1 MANALQHINPT
12 PVIMP
17 QNEQHTEEKNAV
29 QARQQQGTAHANSHA
44 NKPTGGQNATSINA
58 CMRGLAIIGLF
69 LHNYCHWL
77 GQIVKENEYTFNAEN
92 VTRMNQALVHPD
104 AHLPMHLL
112 SFFGHYGVPAF
123 LFLSGYG
130 LFKKYHGLQVPV
142 GKFLFS
148 HYLKLFRMMAV
159 GFALFIAVDTLN
171 PPSWHYDSLKVI
183 SQLLMVNNLL
193 PRPDKMI
200 WPGPFWFFGLLM
212 QFYLLYRL
220 VLHRRHWGITALLM
234 ALCLIVQLQLP
245 PLDEVMNRYRY
256 NFMGGML
263 PFGLGLLYA
272 QFHKSATLWGD
283 DNVKQSAALLV
294 CIVLI
299 YYLSQSFLGWTFV
312 PAVICCA
319 TLLTAKLLAR
329 APVMAWLYRA
339 LCWMGGISAALF
351 VTHPVTRKLI
361 IPISRHG
368 QPYLGLLL
376 YIVTSIALAWATDKL
391 IRRIPL
397 PKR

>member
-1 MANALQHINPT
+1 
-12 PVIMP
+12 MP

-29 QARQQQGTAHANSHA
+29 LTSHQQTTAHTNSHA

-77 GQIVKENEYTFNAEN
+77 GPIVKENEYTFNAEN
-92 VTRMNQALVHPD
+92 VTRMNHALVHPD
-104 AHLPMHLL
+104 THLPMHLL
-112 SFFGHYGVPAF
+112 SFFGHYGVPVF

-130 LFKKYHGLQVPV
+130 LFKKYHGLQVPA

-183 SQLLMVNNLL
+183 SQLLMFNNLL

-200 WPGPFWFFGLLM
+200 WPGAFWFFGLMM

-245 PLDEVMNRYRY
+245 PLGEPMNRYRY

-272 QFHKSATLWGD
+272 QFQKSATLWGD

-312 PAVICCA
+312 PAVVCCA
-319 TLLTAKLLAR
+319 ALLTAKLLAR
-329 APVMAWLYRA
+329 APVMAWFYRA

-361 IPISRHG
+361 IPISRYG

-376 YIVTSIALAWATDKL
+376 YIVASVALAWVADKL

>member
-1 MANALQHINPT
+1 
-12 PVIMP
+12 MP
-17 QNEQHTEEKNAV
+17 QNEQHTEGKNAV
-29 QARQQQGTAHANSHA
+29 LASQQQATAHANCPADKSTSA
-44 NKPTGGQNATSINA
+44 QNASGLNA
-58 CMRGLAIIGLF
+58 CMRGLAIIGIF

-77 GQIVKENEYTFNAEN
+77 GPMVKENEYTFNAEN
-92 VTRMNQALVHPD
+92 VTRMNHALVHPD
-104 AHLPMHLL
+104 AQLPMHLL
-112 SFFGHYGVPAF
+112 SFFGHYGVPVF

-130 LFKKYHGLQVPV
+130 LFKKYQDVQAPV
-142 GKFLFS
+142 GRFLYT

-183 SQLLMVNNLL
+183 SQLLMFNNLL

-200 WPGPFWFFGLLM
+200 WPGAFWFFGLMM
-212 QFYLLYRL
+212 QLYLLYRL

-234 ALCLIVQLQLP
+234 ALCVIVQLQLP
-245 PLDEVMNRYRY
+245 PLSETMNRYRY

-272 QFHKSATLWGD
+272 QFHKSTTLWGD
-283 DNVKQSAALLV
+283 DSVKQSAALLV
-294 CIVLI
+294 CIALA
-299 YYLSQSFLGWTFV
+299 YYLSQSFVGWTFV
-312 PAVICCA
+312 PAVICVA
-319 TLLTAKLLAR
+319 TLLAAKLLTRVA
-329 APVMAWLYRA
+329 VMAWLYRA

-351 VTHPVTRKLI
+351 VTHPITRKFI

-376 YIVTSIALAWATDKL
+376 YIVASIALAWTVDKL
-391 IRRIPL
+391 IKRIPL

>member
-1 MANALQHINPT
+1 
-12 PVIMP
+12 MP
-17 QNEQHTEEKNAV
+17 QNEQHTEGKNAV
-29 QARQQQGTAHANSHA
+29 LASQQQGAAHAHSPA
-44 NKPTGGQNATSINA
+44 DKSTSAQDASGLNA
-58 CMRGLAIIGLF
+58 CMRGLAIIGIF

-77 GQIVKENEYTFNAEN
+77 GPMVKENEYTFNAEN
-92 VTRMNQALVHPD
+92 VTRMNHALVHPD
-104 AHLPMHLL
+104 NQLPLHLL
-112 SFFGHYGVPAF
+112 SFFGHYGVPVF

-130 LFKKYHGLQVPV
+130 LFKKYQDVQVPV
-142 GKFLFS
+142 GRFLYT

-159 GFALFIAVDTLN
+159 GFVLFIAVDTLN

-183 SQLLMVNNLL
+183 SQLLMFNNLL

-200 WPGPFWFFGLLM
+200 WPGAFWFFGLMM
-212 QFYLLYRL
+212 QLYLLYRL

-234 ALCLIVQLQLP
+234 ALCMIVQLQLP
-245 PLDEVMNRYRY
+245 PLSETMNRYRY

-294 CIVLI
+294 CIALA
-299 YYLSQSFLGWTFV
+299 YYLSQSFVGWTFA
-312 PAVICCA
+312 PAVICVA
-319 TLLTAKLLAR
+319 TLLAAKLLTRVA
-329 APVMAWLYRA
+329 VMAWLYRA

-351 VTHPVTRKLI
+351 VTHPITRKLI

-376 YIVTSIALAWATDKL
+376 YIVASIALAWVADKL
-391 IRRIPL
+391 IKRIPL
-397 PKR
+397 PKS

>member
-1 MANALQHINPT
+1 
-12 PVIMP
+12 
-17 QNEQHTEEKNAV
+17 
-29 QARQQQGTAHANSHA
+29 
-44 NKPTGGQNATSINA
+44 
-58 CMRGLAIIGLF
+58 MRGLAIIGIF

-77 GQIVKENEYTFNAEN
+77 GPMVKENEYTFNAEN
-92 VTRMNQALVHPD
+92 VTRMNHALVHPD
-104 AHLPMHLL
+104 GQLPLHLL
-112 SFFGHYGVPAF
+112 SFFGHYGVPVF

-130 LFKKYHGLQVPV
+130 LFKKYQDVQAPV
-142 GKFLFS
+142 GRFLYT

-183 SQLLMVNNLL
+183 SQLLMFNNLL

-200 WPGPFWFFGLLM
+200 WPGAFWFFGLMM

-234 ALCLIVQLQLP
+234 ALCVIVQLQLP
-245 PLDEVMNRYRY
+245 PLSETMNRYRY

-283 DNVKQSAALLV
+283 DSVKQSAALLV
-294 CIVLI
+294 CIALA
-299 YYLSQSFLGWTFV
+299 YYLSQSFLGWTFA
-312 PAVICCA
+312 PAVICVA

-329 APVMAWLYRA
+329 AAVMAWLYRA

-351 VTHPVTRKLI
+351 VTHPITRKLI

-376 YIVTSIALAWATDKL
+376 YIVASIALAWVADKL
-391 IRRIPL
+391 IKRIPL

>member
-1 MANALQHINPT
+1 
-12 PVIMP
+12 MP
-17 QNEQHTEEKNAV
+17 QNEQHTEGKNAV
-29 QARQQQGTAHANSHA
+29 LASQQQGAAHAHSPA
-44 NKPTGGQNATSINA
+44 DKSTSAQDASGLNA
-58 CMRGLAIIGLF
+58 CMRGLAIIGIF

-77 GQIVKENEYTFNAEN
+77 GPMVKENEYTFNAEN
-92 VTRMNQALVHPD
+92 VTRMNHALVHPD
-104 AHLPMHLL
+104 NQLPLHLL
-112 SFFGHYGVPAF
+112 SFFGHYGVPVF

-130 LFKKYHGLQVPV
+130 LFKKYQDVQVPV
-142 GKFLFS
+142 GRFLYT

-159 GFALFIAVDTLN
+159 GFALFIAVDTLY

-183 SQLLMVNNLL
+183 SQLLMFNNLL

-200 WPGPFWFFGLLM
+200 WPGAFWFFGLMM
-212 QFYLLYRL
+212 QLYLLYRL

-234 ALCLIVQLQLP
+234 ALCMIVQLQLP
-245 PLDEVMNRYRY
+245 PLSETMNRYRY

-294 CIVLI
+294 CIALA
-299 YYLSQSFLGWTFV
+299 YYLSQSFVGWTFV
-312 PAVICCA
+312 PAVICVA
-319 TLLTAKLLAR
+319 TLLATKLLAR
-329 APVMAWLYRA
+329 VAVMAWLYRA

-351 VTHPVTRKLI
+351 VTHPITRKLI

-376 YIVTSIALAWATDKL
+376 YIVASIALAWVADKL
-391 IRRIPL
+391 IKRIPL

>member
-1 MANALQHINPT
+1 
-12 PVIMP
+12 MP
-17 QNEQHTEEKNAV
+17 QNEQHTEGKNAV
-29 QARQQQGTAHANSHA
+29 LASQQQATAHANSPA
-44 NKPTGGQNATSINA
+44 DKSTSAQNASGLNA
-58 CMRGLAIIGLF
+58 CMRGLAIIGIF

-77 GQIVKENEYTFNAEN
+77 GPMVKENEYTFNAEN
-92 VTRMNQALVHPD
+92 VTRMNHALVHPD
-104 AHLPMHLL
+104 GQLPLHLL
-112 SFFGHYGVPAF
+112 SFFGHYGVPVF

-130 LFKKYHGLQVPV
+130 LFKKYQDVRAPV
-142 GKFLFS
+142 GRFLYT

-159 GFALFIAVDTLN
+159 GFALFIAVDTLY

-183 SQLLMVNNLL
+183 SQLLMFNNLL

-200 WPGPFWFFGLLM
+200 WPGAFWFFGLMM
-212 QFYLLYRL
+212 QLYLLYRL

-234 ALCLIVQLQLP
+234 ALCVIVQLQLP
-245 PLDEVMNRYRY
+245 PLSETMNRYRY

-294 CIVLI
+294 CIALA
-299 YYLSQSFLGWTFV
+299 YYLSQSFVGWTFV
-312 PAVICCA
+312 PAAICVA
-319 TLLTAKLLAR
+319 TFLTAKLLAR
-329 APVMAWLYRA
+329 AAVMAWLYRA

-351 VTHPVTRKLI
+351 VTHPITRKLI

-376 YIVTSIALAWATDKL
+376 YIVASIALAWVVDKL
-391 IRRIPL
+391 IKRIPL
-397 PKR
+397 PKS

>member
-1 MANALQHINPT
+1 
-12 PVIMP
+12 MP
-17 QNEQHTEEKNAV
+17 QNEQHTEGKNAV
-29 QARQQQGTAHANSHA
+29 LASQQQGAAHAHSPA
-44 NKPTGGQNATSINA
+44 DKSTSAQDASGLNA
-58 CMRGLAIIGLF
+58 CMRGLAIIGIF

-77 GQIVKENEYTFNAEN
+77 GPMVKENEYTFNAEN
-92 VTRMNQALVHPD
+92 VTRMNHALVHPD
-104 AHLPMHLL
+104 NQLPLHLL
-112 SFFGHYGVPAF
+112 SFFGHYGVPVF

-130 LFKKYHGLQVPV
+130 LFKKYQDVQVPV
-142 GKFLFS
+142 GRFLYT

-159 GFALFIAVDTLN
+159 GFVLFIAVDTLN

-183 SQLLMVNNLL
+183 SQLLMFNNLL

-200 WPGPFWFFGLLM
+200 WPGAFWFFGLMM
-212 QFYLLYRL
+212 QLYLLYRL

-234 ALCLIVQLQLP
+234 ALCMIVQLQLP
-245 PLDEVMNRYRY
+245 PLSETMNRYRY

-294 CIVLI
+294 CIALA
-299 YYLSQSFLGWTFV
+299 YYLSQSFVGWTFA
-312 PAVICCA
+312 PAVICVA
-319 TLLTAKLLAR
+319 TLLAAKLLTRVA
-329 APVMAWLYRA
+329 VMAWLYRA

-351 VTHPVTRKLI
+351 VTHPITRKLI

-376 YIVTSIALAWATDKL
+376 YIVASIALAWVVDKL
-391 IRRIPL
+391 IKRIPL
-397 PKR
+397 PKS

>member
-1 MANALQHINPT
+1 
-12 PVIMP
+12 MP
-17 QNEQHTEEKNAV
+17 QNEQHTEGKNAV
-29 QARQQQGTAHANSHA
+29 LASQQQGAAHANSPA
-44 NKPTGGQNATSINA
+44 DKSTSAQNASGLNA
-58 CMRGLAIIGLF
+58 CMRGLAIIGIF

-77 GQIVKENEYTFNAEN
+77 GPMVKENEYTFNAEN
-92 VTRMNQALVHPD
+92 VTRMNHALVHPD
-104 AHLPMHLL
+104 GQLPLHLL
-112 SFFGHYGVPAF
+112 SFFGHYGVPVF

-130 LFKKYHGLQVPV
+130 LFKKYQDVQAPV
-142 GKFLFS
+142 GRFLYI

-159 GFALFIAVDTLN
+159 GFALFIAVDTLY

-183 SQLLMVNNLL
+183 SQLLMFNNLL

-200 WPGPFWFFGLLM
+200 WPGAFWFFGLMM
-212 QFYLLYRL
+212 QLYLLYRL

-234 ALCLIVQLQLP
+234 ALCVIVQLQLP
-245 PLDEVMNRYRY
+245 PLSETMNRYRY

-294 CIVLI
+294 CIALA
-299 YYLSQSFLGWTFV
+299 YYLSQSFVGWTFV
-312 PAVICCA
+312 PAVICVA
-319 TLLTAKLLAR
+319 TILTAKLLTRVA
-329 APVMAWLYRA
+329 VMAWLYRA

-351 VTHPVTRKLI
+351 VTHPITRKLI

-376 YIVTSIALAWATDKL
+376 YIVASIALAWVADKL
-391 IRRIPL
+391 IKRIPL
-397 PKR
+397 PKS

>member
-1 MANALQHINPT
+1 
-12 PVIMP
+12 MP
-17 QNEQHTEEKNAV
+17 QNEQHTDGKNVVLASE
-29 QARQQQGTAHANSHA
+29 QQGAAHAHSPA
-44 NKPTGGQNATSINA
+44 DKSTSAQNASGLNA
-58 CMRGLAIIGLF
+58 CMRGLAIIGIF

-77 GQIVKENEYTFNAEN
+77 GPMVKENEYTFNAEN
-92 VTRMNQALVHPD
+92 VTRMNHALVHPD
-104 AHLPMHLL
+104 GQLPLHLL
-112 SFFGHYGVPAF
+112 SFFGHYGVPVF

-130 LFKKYHGLQVPV
+130 LFKKYQDVQAPV
-142 GKFLFS
+142 GRFLYT

-183 SQLLMVNNLL
+183 SQLLMFNNLL

-200 WPGPFWFFGLLM
+200 WPGAFWFFGLMM
-212 QFYLLYRL
+212 QLYLLYRL

-234 ALCLIVQLQLP
+234 ALCVIVQLQLP
-245 PLDEVMNRYRY
+245 PLSETMNRYRY

-272 QFHKSATLWGD
+272 QFHKSTTLWGD
-283 DNVKQSAALLV
+283 DSVKQSAALLV
-294 CIVLI
+294 CIALA
-299 YYLSQSFLGWTFV
+299 YYLNQSFVGWTFV
-312 PAVICCA
+312 PAVICVA
-319 TLLTAKLLAR
+319 TLLTAKLLTRVA
-329 APVMAWLYRA
+329 VMAWLYRA

-351 VTHPVTRKLI
+351 VTHPITRKLI

-376 YIVTSIALAWATDKL
+376 YIVASIALAWVADKL
-391 IRRIPL
+391 IKRIPL
-397 PKR
+397 PKS

>member
-1 MANALQHINPT
+1 MLAS
-12 PVIMP
+12 
-17 QNEQHTEEKNAV
+17 
-29 QARQQQGTAHANSHA
+29 QQQGAAHAHSPA
-44 NKPTGGQNATSINA
+44 DKSTSAQDASGLNA
-58 CMRGLAIIGLF
+58 CMRGLAIIGIF

-77 GQIVKENEYTFNAEN
+77 GPMVKENEYTFNAEN
-92 VTRMNQALVHPD
+92 VTRMNHALVHPD
-104 AHLPMHLL
+104 NQLPLHLL
-112 SFFGHYGVPAF
+112 SFFGHYGVPVF

-130 LFKKYHGLQVPV
+130 LFKKYQDVQVPV
-142 GKFLFS
+142 GRFLYT

-159 GFALFIAVDTLN
+159 GFVLFIAVDTLN

-183 SQLLMVNNLL
+183 SQLLMFNNLL

-200 WPGPFWFFGLLM
+200 WPGAFWFFGLMM
-212 QFYLLYRL
+212 QLYLLYRL

-234 ALCLIVQLQLP
+234 ALCMIVQLQLP
-245 PLDEVMNRYRY
+245 PLSETMNRYRY

-294 CIVLI
+294 CIALA
-299 YYLSQSFLGWTFV
+299 YYLSQSFVGWTFA
-312 PAVICCA
+312 PAVICVA
-319 TLLTAKLLAR
+319 TLLAAKLLTRVA
-329 APVMAWLYRA
+329 VMAWLYRA

-351 VTHPVTRKLI
+351 VTHPITRKLI

-376 YIVTSIALAWATDKL
+376 YIVASIALAWVVDKL
-391 IRRIPL
+391 IKRIPL
-397 PKR
+397 PKS

>member
-1 MANALQHINPT
+1 
-12 PVIMP
+12 MP
-17 QNEQHTEEKNAV
+17 QNEQHTDGKNVVLASE
-29 QARQQQGTAHANSHA
+29 QQGAAHANSPA
-44 NKPTGGQNATSINA
+44 DKSTSAQDASGLNA
-58 CMRGLAIIGLF
+58 CMRGLAIIGIF

-77 GQIVKENEYTFNAEN
+77 GPMVKENEYTFNAEN
-92 VTRMNQALVHPD
+92 VTRMNHALVHPD
-104 AHLPMHLL
+104 GQLPLHLL
-112 SFFGHYGVPAF
+112 SFFGHYGVPVF

-130 LFKKYHGLQVPV
+130 LFKKYQDVQAPV
-142 GKFLFS
+142 GRFLYT

-183 SQLLMVNNLL
+183 SQLLMFNNLL

-200 WPGPFWFFGLLM
+200 WPGAFWFFGLMM

-234 ALCLIVQLQLP
+234 ALCVIVQLQLP
-245 PLDEVMNRYRY
+245 PLSETMNRYRY

-283 DNVKQSAALLV
+283 DSVKQSAALLV
-294 CIVLI
+294 CIALA
-299 YYLSQSFLGWTFV
+299 YYLSQSFVGWTFA
-312 PAVICCA
+312 PAVICVA

-329 APVMAWLYRA
+329 AAVMAWLYRA

-351 VTHPVTRKLI
+351 VTHPITRKLI

-376 YIVTSIALAWATDKL
+376 YIVASIALAWVADKL
-391 IRRIPL
+391 IKRIPL

>member
-1 MANALQHINPT
+1 
-12 PVIMP
+12 MP
-17 QNEQHTEEKNAV
+17 QNEQHTDGKNVVLASE
-29 QARQQQGTAHANSHA
+29 QQGAAHANSPA
-44 NKPTGGQNATSINA
+44 DKPTTGQNASGLNA
-58 CMRGLAIIGLF
+58 CMRGLAIIGIF

-77 GQIVKENEYTFNAEN
+77 GPMVKENEYTFNAEN
-92 VTRMNQALVHPD
+92 VTRMNHALVHPD
-104 AHLPMHLL
+104 GQLPLHLL
-112 SFFGHYGVPAF
+112 SFFGHYGVPVF

-130 LFKKYHGLQVPV
+130 LFKKYHAVQVPA

-159 GFALFIAVDTLN
+159 GFALFIAVDTLY

-183 SQLLMVNNLL
+183 SQLLMFNNLL

-200 WPGPFWFFGLLM
+200 WPGAFWFFGLMM

-234 ALCLIVQLQLP
+234 ALCVIVQLQLP
-245 PLDEVMNRYRY
+245 PLSETMNRYRY

-283 DNVKQSAALLV
+283 DSVKQSAALLV
-294 CIVLI
+294 CIALA
-299 YYLSQSFLGWTFV
+299 YYLSQSFVGWTFA
-312 PAVICCA
+312 PAVICVA
-319 TLLTAKLLAR
+319 ILLAAKLLTRVA
-329 APVMAWLYRA
+329 VMAWLYRA

-351 VTHPVTRKLI
+351 VTHPITRKFI

-376 YIVTSIALAWATDKL
+376 YIVASIALAWAVDKL
-391 IRRIPL
+391 IKRIPL

>member
-1 MANALQHINPT
+1 
-12 PVIMP
+12 MP
-17 QNEQHTEEKNAV
+17 QNEQHTDGKNVVLASE
-29 QARQQQGTAHANSHA
+29 QQGAAHANSPA
-44 NKPTGGQNATSINA
+44 DKSTSAQDASGLNA
-58 CMRGLAIIGLF
+58 CMRGLAIIGIF

-77 GQIVKENEYTFNAEN
+77 GPMVKENEYTFNAEN
-92 VTRMNQALVHPD
+92 VTRMNHALVHPD
-104 AHLPMHLL
+104 GQLPLHLL
-112 SFFGHYGVPAF
+112 SFFGHYGVPVF

-130 LFKKYHGLQVPV
+130 LFKKYQDVQAPV
-142 GKFLFS
+142 GRFLYT

-183 SQLLMVNNLL
+183 SQLLMFNNLL

-200 WPGPFWFFGLLM
+200 WPGAFWFFGLMM

-234 ALCLIVQLQLP
+234 ALCVIVQLQLP
-245 PLDEVMNRYRY
+245 PLSETMNRYRY

-283 DNVKQSAALLV
+283 DSVKQSAALLV
-294 CIVLI
+294 CIALA
-299 YYLSQSFLGWTFV
+299 YYLSQSFLGWTFA
-312 PAVICCA
+312 PAVICVA

-329 APVMAWLYRA
+329 AAVMAWLYRA

-351 VTHPVTRKLI
+351 VTHPITRKLI

-376 YIVTSIALAWATDKL
+376 YIVASIALAWVADKL
-391 IRRIPL
+391 IKRIPL

>member
-1 MANALQHINPT
+1 
-12 PVIMP
+12 MP
-17 QNEQHTEEKNAV
+17 QNEQHTDGKNVVLASE
-29 QARQQQGTAHANSHA
+29 QQGAAHANSPA
-44 NKPTGGQNATSINA
+44 DKSTSAQDASGLNA
-58 CMRGLAIIGLF
+58 CMRGLAIIGIF

-77 GQIVKENEYTFNAEN
+77 GPMVKENEYTFNAEN
-92 VTRMNQALVHPD
+92 VTRMNHALVHPD
-104 AHLPMHLL
+104 GQLPLHLL
-112 SFFGHYGVPAF
+112 SFFGHYGVPVF

-130 LFKKYHGLQVPV
+130 LFKKYQDVQAPV
-142 GKFLFS
+142 GRFLYT

-183 SQLLMVNNLL
+183 SQLLMFNNLL

-200 WPGPFWFFGLLM
+200 WPGAFWFFGLMM

-220 VLHRRHWGITALLM
+220 VLHRHHWGITALLM
-234 ALCLIVQLQLP
+234 VLCVIVQLQLP
-245 PLDEVMNRYRY
+245 PLSEAMNRYRY

-272 QFHKSATLWGD
+272 QFHKSATLWGN

-294 CIVLI
+294 CIALA
-299 YYLSQSFLGWTFV
+299 YYLSQSFLGWTFA
-312 PAVICCA
+312 PAVICVA
-319 TLLTAKLLAR
+319 TLLAAKLLAR
-329 APVMAWLYRA
+329 VAVMAWLYRA

-351 VTHPVTRKLI
+351 VTHPITRKLI

-376 YIVTSIALAWATDKL
+376 YIVASIALAWVADKL
-391 IRRIPL
+391 IKRIPL

>member
-1 MANALQHINPT
+1 
-12 PVIMP
+12 MP
-17 QNEQHTEEKNAV
+17 QNEQHTDGKNVVLASE
-29 QARQQQGTAHANSHA
+29 QQGAAHANSPA
-44 NKPTGGQNATSINA
+44 DKSTSAQDASGLNA
-58 CMRGLAIIGLF
+58 CMRGLAIIGIF

-77 GQIVKENEYTFNAEN
+77 GPMVKENEYTFNAEN
-92 VTRMNQALVHPD
+92 VTRMNHALVHPD
-104 AHLPMHLL
+104 DQLPLHLL
-112 SFFGHYGVPAF
+112 SFFGHYGVPVF

-130 LFKKYHGLQVPV
+130 LFKKYHAVQVPA

-159 GFALFIAVDTLN
+159 GFALFIAVDTLY

-183 SQLLMVNNLL
+183 SQLLMFNNLL

-200 WPGPFWFFGLLM
+200 WPGAFWFFGLMM
-212 QFYLLYRL
+212 QLYLLYRL

-234 ALCLIVQLQLP
+234 ALCVIVQLQLP
-245 PLDEVMNRYRY
+245 PLSETMNRYRY

-283 DNVKQSAALLV
+283 DSVKQSAALLV
-294 CIVLI
+294 CIALA
-299 YYLSQSFLGWTFV
+299 YYLSQSFLGWTFA
-312 PAVICCA
+312 PAVICVA

-329 APVMAWLYRA
+329 AAVMAWLYRA

-351 VTHPVTRKLI
+351 VTHPITRKLI

-376 YIVTSIALAWATDKL
+376 YIVASIALAWAVDKL
-391 IRRIPL
+391 IKRIPL

>member
-1 MANALQHINPT
+1 
-12 PVIMP
+12 MP
-17 QNEQHTEEKNAV
+17 QNEQHTDGKNVVLASE
-29 QARQQQGTAHANSHA
+29 QQGAAHANSPA
-44 NKPTGGQNATSINA
+44 DKSTSAQDASGLNA
-58 CMRGLAIIGLF
+58 CMRGLAIIGIF

-77 GQIVKENEYTFNAEN
+77 GPMVKENEYTFNAEN
-92 VTRMNQALVHPD
+92 VTRMNHALVHPD
-104 AHLPMHLL
+104 GQLPLHLL
-112 SFFGHYGVPAF
+112 SFFGHYGVPVF

-130 LFKKYHGLQVPV
+130 LFKKYQDVQAPV
-142 GKFLFS
+142 GRFLYT

-183 SQLLMVNNLL
+183 SQLLMFNNLL

-200 WPGPFWFFGLLM
+200 WPGAFWFFGLMM

-220 VLHRRHWGITALLM
+220 VLHRHHWGITALLM
-234 ALCLIVQLQLP
+234 VLCVIVQLQLP
-245 PLDEVMNRYRY
+245 PLSEAMNRYRY

-272 QFHKSATLWGD
+272 QFHKSATLWGN

-294 CIVLI
+294 CIALA
-299 YYLSQSFLGWTFV
+299 YYLSQSFLGWTFA
-312 PAVICCA
+312 PAVICVA
-319 TLLTAKLLAR
+319 TLLAAKLLAR
-329 APVMAWLYRA
+329 VAVMAWLYRA

-361 IPISRHG
+361 IPISRQG

-376 YIVTSIALAWATDKL
+376 YIVASVALAWATDKL

>member
-1 MANALQHINPT
+1 
-12 PVIMP
+12 MP
-17 QNEQHTEEKNAV
+17 QNEQHTDGKNVVLASE
-29 QARQQQGTAHANSHA
+29 QQGAAHANSPA
-44 NKPTGGQNATSINA
+44 DKSTSAQDASGLNA
-58 CMRGLAIIGLF
+58 CMRGLAIIGIF

-77 GQIVKENEYTFNAEN
+77 GPMVKENEYTFNAEN
-92 VTRMNQALVHPD
+92 VTRMNHALVHPD
-104 AHLPMHLL
+104 GQLLLHLL
-112 SFFGHYGVPAF
+112 SFFGHYGVPVF

-130 LFKKYHGLQVPV
+130 LFKKYQDVQVPV
-142 GKFLFS
+142 GRFLYT

-183 SQLLMVNNLL
+183 SQLLMFNNLL

-200 WPGPFWFFGLLM
+200 WPGAFWFFGLMM
-212 QFYLLYRL
+212 QLYLLYRL

-234 ALCLIVQLQLP
+234 ALCVIVQLQLP
-245 PLDEVMNRYRY
+245 PLSETMNRYRY

-294 CIVLI
+294 CIALA
-299 YYLSQSFLGWTFV
+299 YYLSQSFLGWTFA
-312 PAVICCA
+312 PAVICVA

-329 APVMAWLYRA
+329 AAVMAWLYRA
-339 LCWMGGISAALF
+339 LCRMGGISAALF
-351 VTHPVTRKLI
+351 VTHPITRKLI

-376 YIVTSIALAWATDKL
+376 YIVASIALAWVADKL
-391 IRRIPL
+391 IKRIPL

>member
-1 MANALQHINPT
+1 
-12 PVIMP
+12 
-17 QNEQHTEEKNAV
+17 
-29 QARQQQGTAHANSHA
+29 
-44 NKPTGGQNATSINA
+44 
-58 CMRGLAIIGLF
+58 
-69 LHNYCHWL
+69 
-77 GQIVKENEYTFNAEN
+77 
-92 VTRMNQALVHPD
+92 
-104 AHLPMHLL
+104 
-112 SFFGHYGVPAF
+112 
-123 LFLSGYG
+123 
-130 LFKKYHGLQVPV
+130 
-142 GKFLFS
+142 
-148 HYLKLFRMMAV
+148 
-159 GFALFIAVDTLN
+159 
-171 PPSWHYDSLKVI
+171 
-183 SQLLMVNNLL
+183 
-193 PRPDKMI
+193 
-200 WPGPFWFFGLLM
+200 M

-234 ALCLIVQLQLP
+234 ALCLIVQLQLS
-245 PLDEVMNRYRY
+245 PLGEPMNRYRY

-272 QFHKSATLWGD
+272 QFQKSATLWGD

-294 CIVLI
+294 CIVLT
-299 YYLSQSFLGWTFV
+299 YYLSQTFLGWTFV
-312 PAVICCA
+312 PAVICLV

-376 YIVTSIALAWATDKL
+376 YIVASVALAWATDKL

>member
-1 MANALQHINPT
+1 
-12 PVIMP
+12 MP
-17 QNEQHTEEKNAV
+17 QNEQHTEGKNAV
-29 QARQQQGTAHANSHA
+29 LASQQQGAAHAHSPA
-44 NKPTGGQNATSINA
+44 DKSTSAQDASGLNA
-58 CMRGLAIIGLF
+58 CMRGLAIIGIF

-77 GQIVKENEYTFNAEN
+77 GPMVKENEYTFNAEN
-92 VTRMNQALVHPD
+92 VAGMNRALLHAD
-104 AHLPMHLL
+104 AHLPLHLL
-112 SFFGHYGVPAF
+112 SFFGHYGVPVF

-130 LFKKYHGLQVPV
+130 LFKKYQDVQVPV
-142 GKFLFS
+142 GRFLYT

-159 GFALFIAVDTLN
+159 GFVLFIAVDTLN

-183 SQLLMVNNLL
+183 SQLLMFNNLL

-200 WPGPFWFFGLLM
+200 WPGAFWFFGLMM
-212 QFYLLYRL
+212 QLYLLYRL

-234 ALCLIVQLQLP
+234 ALCMIVQLQLP
-245 PLDEVMNRYRY
+245 PLSETMNRYRY

-294 CIVLI
+294 CIALA
-299 YYLSQSFLGWTFV
+299 YYLSQSFVGWTFA
-312 PAVICCA
+312 PAVICVA
-319 TLLTAKLLAR
+319 TLLAAKLLTRVA
-329 APVMAWLYRA
+329 VMAWLYRA

-351 VTHPVTRKLI
+351 VTHPITRKLI

-376 YIVTSIALAWATDKL
+376 YIVASIALAWVADKL
-391 IRRIPL
+391 IKRIPL
-397 PKR
+397 PKS

>member
-1 MANALQHINPT
+1 
-12 PVIMP
+12 MP
-17 QNEQHTEEKNAV
+17 QNEQHTEGKNAV
-29 QARQQQGTAHANSHA
+29 LASQQQGAAHANSPA
-44 NKPTGGQNATSINA
+44 DKSTSAQDASGLNA
-58 CMRGLAIIGLF
+58 CMRGLAIIGIF

-77 GQIVKENEYTFNAEN
+77 GPMVKENEYTFNAEN
-92 VTRMNQALVHPD
+92 VTRMNHALVHPD
-104 AHLPMHLL
+104 NQLPLHLL
-112 SFFGHYGVPAF
+112 SFLGHYGVPVF

-130 LFKKYHGLQVPV
+130 LFKKYQDVQVPV
-142 GKFLFS
+142 GRFLYT

-183 SQLLMVNNLL
+183 SQLLMFNNLL

-200 WPGPFWFFGLLM
+200 WPGAFWFFGLMM
-212 QFYLLYRL
+212 QLYLLYRL

-234 ALCLIVQLQLP
+234 ALCVIVQLQLP
-245 PLDEVMNRYRY
+245 PLSETMNRYRY

-272 QFHKSATLWGD
+272 QFHKSTTLWGD
-283 DNVKQSAALLV
+283 DSVKQSAALLV
-294 CIVLI
+294 CIALA
-299 YYLSQSFLGWTFV
+299 YYLSQSFVGWTFA
-312 PAVICCA
+312 PAVICVA

-329 APVMAWLYRA
+329 AAVMAWLYRA

-351 VTHPVTRKLI
+351 VTHPITRKLI

-376 YIVTSIALAWATDKL
+376 YIVASIALAWVADKL
-391 IRRIPL
+391 IKRIPL

>member
-1 MANALQHINPT
+1 
-12 PVIMP
+12 MP
-17 QNEQHTEEKNAV
+17 QNEQHTEGKNAV
-29 QARQQQGTAHANSHA
+29 LASQQQGAAHANSPA
-44 NKPTGGQNATSINA
+44 DKSTSAQNASGINA
-58 CMRGLAIIGLF
+58 CMRGLSIIGIF

-77 GQIVKENEYTFNAEN
+77 GPMVKENEYTFNAEN
-92 VTRMNQALVHPD
+92 VTRMNHALVHPD
-104 AHLPMHLL
+104 AQLPLHLL
-112 SFFGHYGVPAF
+112 SFFGHYGVPVF

-130 LFKKYHGLQVPV
+130 LFKKYQDVQAPV
-142 GKFLFS
+142 VKFLFS

-159 GFALFIAVDTLN
+159 GFALFIAVDTLT

-183 SQLLMVNNLL
+183 SQLLMFNNLL

-200 WPGPFWFFGLLM
+200 WPGAFWFFGLMM
-212 QFYLLYRL
+212 QLYLLYRL

-234 ALCLIVQLQLP
+234 ALCVIVQLQLP
-245 PLDEVMNRYRY
+245 PLSEAMNRYRY

-294 CIVLI
+294 CIALA
-299 YYLSQSFLGWTFV
+299 YYLSQSFVGWTFA
-312 PAVICCA
+312 PAVICVA
-319 TLLTAKLLAR
+319 TLLAAKLLAR
-329 APVMAWLYRA
+329 VAVMAWLYRA

-351 VTHPVTRKLI
+351 VTHPITRKLI

-376 YIVTSIALAWATDKL
+376 YIVASIALAWVADKL
-391 IRRIPL
+391 IKRIPL
-397 PKR
+397 PKS

>member
-1 MANALQHINPT
+1 
-12 PVIMP
+12 MP
-17 QNEQHTEEKNAV
+17 
-29 QARQQQGTAHANSHA
+29 
-44 NKPTGGQNATSINA
+44 
-58 CMRGLAIIGLF
+58 
-69 LHNYCHWL
+69 W
-77 GQIVKENEYTFNAEN
+77 
-92 VTRMNQALVHPD
+92 
-104 AHLPMHLL
+104 
-112 SFFGHYGVPAF
+112 F

-130 LFKKYHGLQVPV
+130 LFKKYQDVQAPV
-142 GKFLFS
+142 GRFLYT

-183 SQLLMVNNLL
+183 SQLLMFNNLL

-200 WPGPFWFFGLLM
+200 WPGAFWFFGLMM

-220 VLHRRHWGITALLM
+220 VLHRHHWGITALLM
-234 ALCLIVQLQLP
+234 VLCVIVQLQLP
-245 PLDEVMNRYRY
+245 PLSEAMNRYRY

-272 QFHKSATLWGD
+272 QFHKSATLWGN

-294 CIVLI
+294 CIALA
-299 YYLSQSFLGWTFV
+299 YYLSQSFLGWTFA
-312 PAVICCA
+312 PAVICVA
-319 TLLTAKLLAR
+319 TLLAAKLLAR
-329 APVMAWLYRA
+329 VAVMAWLYRA

-351 VTHPVTRKLI
+351 VTHPITRKLI

-376 YIVTSIALAWATDKL
+376 YIVASIALAWVADKL
-391 IRRIPL
+391 IKRIPL

>member
-1 MANALQHINPT
+1 
-12 PVIMP
+12 MP
-17 QNEQHTEEKNAV
+17 QNEQHTEGKNAV
-29 QARQQQGTAHANSHA
+29 LASQQQGTAHANSPA
-44 NKPTGGQNATSINA
+44 DKSTSAQNASGLNA
-58 CMRGLAIIGLF
+58 CMRGLAIIGIF

-77 GQIVKENEYTFNAEN
+77 GPMVKENEYTFNAEN
-92 VTRMNQALVHPD
+92 VTRMNHALVHPD
-104 AHLPMHLL
+104 NQLPLHLL
-112 SFFGHYGVPAF
+112 SFFGHYGVPVF

-130 LFKKYHGLQVPV
+130 LFKKYQDVQVPV
-142 GKFLFS
+142 VKFLFS

-159 GFALFIAVDTLN
+159 GFALFIAVDTLY

-183 SQLLMVNNLL
+183 SQLLMFNNLL

-200 WPGPFWFFGLLM
+200 WPGAFWFFGLMM
-212 QFYLLYRL
+212 QLYLLYRL

-234 ALCLIVQLQLP
+234 ALCVIVQLQLP
-245 PLDEVMNRYRY
+245 PLSETMNRYRY

-294 CIVLI
+294 CIALA
-299 YYLSQSFLGWTFV
+299 YYLSQSFVGWTFV
-312 PAVICCA
+312 PAVICVA
-319 TLLTAKLLAR
+319 TLLAAKLLTRVA
-329 APVMAWLYRA
+329 VMAWLYRA
-339 LCWMGGISAALF
+339 LCWMSGISAALF
-351 VTHPVTRKLI
+351 VTHPIPRKLI

-376 YIVTSIALAWATDKL
+376 YIVASIALAWVADKL
-391 IRRIPL
+391 IKRIPL
-397 PKR
+397 PKS

>member
-1 MANALQHINPT
+1 
-12 PVIMP
+12 MP
-17 QNEQHTEEKNAV
+17 PNEQHKEEKNAV
-29 QARQQQGTAHANSHA
+29 QTSQQQATAHANSHA
-44 NKPTGGQNATSINA
+44 NKPTSGQNATSINA
-58 CMRGLAIIGLF
+58 CMRGLAIIGIF

-77 GQIVKENEYTFNAEN
+77 GPIVKENEYTFNAEN
-92 VTRMNQALVHPD
+92 VTRMNHALVHPD

-112 SFFGHYGVPAF
+112 SFFGHYGVPVF

-159 GFALFIAVDTLN
+159 GFALFIAVDTLY

-183 SQLLMVNNLL
+183 SQLLMFNNLL
-193 PRPDKMI
+193 PRPDKII
-200 WPGPFWFFGLLM
+200 WPGPFWFFGLMM

-272 QFHKSATLWGD
+272 QFQKSATLWGD

-294 CIVLI
+294 CIVLA
-299 YYLSQSFLGWTFV
+299 YYLCQSFVGWTFV

-319 TLLTAKLLAR
+319 ALLTAKLLAR
-329 APVMAWLYRA
+329 TPVMAWLYRA

-376 YIVTSIALAWATDKL
+376 YIVASVALAWATDKL

>member
-1 MANALQHINPT
+1 
-12 PVIMP
+12 MP
-17 QNEQHTEEKNAV
+17 QNEQHTEGKNAV
-29 QARQQQGTAHANSHA
+29 LASQQQGAAHAHSPA
-44 NKPTGGQNATSINA
+44 DKSTSAQDASGLNA
-58 CMRGLAIIGLF
+58 CMRGLAIIGIF

-77 GQIVKENEYTFNAEN
+77 GPMVKENEYTFNAEN
-92 VTRMNQALVHPD
+92 VTRMNYALVHPD
-104 AHLPMHLL
+104 AQLPMHLL
-112 SFFGHYGVPAF
+112 SFFGHYGVPVF

-130 LFKKYHGLQVPV
+130 LFKKYQDVQVPV
-142 GKFLFS
+142 GRFLYT

-159 GFALFIAVDTLN
+159 GFVLFIAVDTLN

-183 SQLLMVNNLL
+183 SQLLMFNNLL

-200 WPGPFWFFGLLM
+200 WPGAFWFFGLMM
-212 QFYLLYRL
+212 QLYLLYRL

-234 ALCLIVQLQLP
+234 ALCVIVQLQLP
-245 PLDEVMNRYRY
+245 PLSETMNRYRY

-294 CIVLI
+294 CIALA
-299 YYLSQSFLGWTFV
+299 YYLSQSFVGWTFA
-312 PAVICCA
+312 PAVICVA
-319 TLLTAKLLAR
+319 TLLAAKLLTRVA
-329 APVMAWLYRA
+329 VMAWLYRA

-351 VTHPVTRKLI
+351 VTHPITRKLI

-376 YIVTSIALAWATDKL
+376 YIVASIALAWVADKL
-391 IRRIPL
+391 IKRIPL
-397 PKR
+397 PKS

>member
-1 MANALQHINPT
+1 
-12 PVIMP
+12 MP
-17 QNEQHTEEKNAV
+17 QNEQHTEGKNAV
-29 QARQQQGTAHANSHA
+29 LASQQQGAAHANYPADKS
-44 NKPTGGQNATSINA
+44 TSVQDASGLNA
-58 CMRGLAIIGLF
+58 CMRGLAIIGIF

-77 GQIVKENEYTFNAEN
+77 GPMVKENEYTFNAEN
-92 VTRMNQALVHPD
+92 VTRMNHALVHPD
-104 AHLPMHLL
+104 GQLPLHLL
-112 SFFGHYGVPAF
+112 SFFGHYGVPVF

-130 LFKKYHGLQVPV
+130 LFKKYQDVQVPV
-142 GKFLFS
+142 GRFLYT

-159 GFALFIAVDTLN
+159 GFVLFIAVDTLN

-183 SQLLMVNNLL
+183 SQLLMFNNLL

-200 WPGPFWFFGLLM
+200 WPGAFWFFGLMM
-212 QFYLLYRL
+212 QLYLLYRL

-234 ALCLIVQLQLP
+234 ALCMIVQLQLP
-245 PLDEVMNRYRY
+245 PLSETMNRYRY

-294 CIVLI
+294 CIALA
-299 YYLSQSFLGWTFV
+299 YYLSQSFVGWTFA
-312 PAVICCA
+312 PAVICVA
-319 TLLTAKLLAR
+319 TLLAAKLLTRVA
-329 APVMAWLYRA
+329 VMAWLYRA

-351 VTHPVTRKLI
+351 VTHPITRKLI

-376 YIVTSIALAWATDKL
+376 YIVASIALAWVADKL
-391 IRRIPL
+391 IKRIPL

>member
-1 MANALQHINPT
+1 
-12 PVIMP
+12 MP
-17 QNEQHTEEKNAV
+17 QNEQHTDGKNVVLASE
-29 QARQQQGTAHANSHA
+29 QQGAAHANSPA
-44 NKPTGGQNATSINA
+44 DKSTSAQNASGLNA
-58 CMRGLAIIGLF
+58 CMRGLAIIGIF

-77 GQIVKENEYTFNAEN
+77 GPMVKENEYTFNAEN
-92 VTRMNQALVHPD
+92 VTRMNHALVHPD
-104 AHLPMHLL
+104 GQLPLHLL
-112 SFFGHYGVPAF
+112 SFFGHYGVPVF

-130 LFKKYHGLQVPV
+130 LFKKYQDVQAPV
-142 GKFLFS
+142 GRFLYT

-183 SQLLMVNNLL
+183 SQLLMFNNLL

-200 WPGPFWFFGLLM
+200 WPGAFWFFGLMM

-234 ALCLIVQLQLP
+234 ALCVIVQLQLP
-245 PLDEVMNRYRY
+245 PLSETMNRYRY

-283 DNVKQSAALLV
+283 DSVKQSAALLV
-294 CIVLI
+294 CIALA
-299 YYLSQSFLGWTFV
+299 YYLSQSFVGWTFA
-312 PAVICCA
+312 PAVICVA

-329 APVMAWLYRA
+329 AAVMAWLYRA

-351 VTHPVTRKLI
+351 VTHPITRKLI

-376 YIVTSIALAWATDKL
+376 YIVASVALAWVADKL

>member
-1 MANALQHINPT
+1 
-12 PVIMP
+12 MP
-17 QNEQHTEEKNAV
+17 QNEQHTEGKNAV
-29 QARQQQGTAHANSHA
+29 LASQQQGAAHANYPADKS
-44 NKPTGGQNATSINA
+44 TSVQDASGLNA
-58 CMRGLAIIGLF
+58 CMRGLAIIGIF

-77 GQIVKENEYTFNAEN
+77 GPMVKENEYTFNAEN
-92 VTRMNQALVHPD
+92 VTRMNHALVHPD
-104 AHLPMHLL
+104 GQLPLHLL
-112 SFFGHYGVPAF
+112 SFFGHYGVPVF

-130 LFKKYHGLQVPV
+130 LFKKYQDVQVPV
-142 GKFLFS
+142 GRFLYT

-159 GFALFIAVDTLN
+159 GFVLFIAVDTLN

-183 SQLLMVNNLL
+183 SQLLMFNNLL

-200 WPGPFWFFGLLM
+200 WPGAFWFFGLMM
-212 QFYLLYRL
+212 QLYLLYRL

-234 ALCLIVQLQLP
+234 ALCMIVQLQLP
-245 PLDEVMNRYRY
+245 PLSETMNRYRY

-294 CIVLI
+294 CIALA
-299 YYLSQSFLGWTFV
+299 YYLSQSFLGWTFA
-312 PAVICCA
+312 PAVICVA
-319 TLLTAKLLAR
+319 TLLAAKLLTRVA
-329 APVMAWLYRA
+329 VMAWLYRA

-351 VTHPVTRKLI
+351 VTHPITRKLI

-376 YIVTSIALAWATDKL
+376 YIVASIALAWVADKL
-391 IRRIPL
+391 IKRIPL

>member
-1 MANALQHINPT
+1 
-12 PVIMP
+12 MP
-17 QNEQHTEEKNAV
+17 QNEQHTDGKNAV
-29 QARQQQGTAHANSHA
+29 LASEQQGAAHANSPA
-44 NKPTGGQNATSINA
+44 DKSTSAQNASRLNA
-58 CMRGLAIIGLF
+58 CMRGLAIIGIF

-77 GQIVKENEYTFNAEN
+77 GPMVKENEYTFNAEN
-92 VTRMNQALVHPD
+92 VTRMNHALVHPD
-104 AHLPMHLL
+104 GQLPLHLL
-112 SFFGHYGVPAF
+112 SFFGHYGVPVF

-130 LFKKYHGLQVPV
+130 LFKKYQDVQAPV
-142 GKFLFS
+142 GRFLYT

-183 SQLLMVNNLL
+183 SQLLMFNNLL

-200 WPGPFWFFGLLM
+200 WPGAFWFFGLMM
-212 QFYLLYRL
+212 QLYLLYRL

-234 ALCLIVQLQLP
+234 ALCVIVQLQLP
-245 PLDEVMNRYRY
+245 PLSETMNRYRY

-283 DNVKQSAALLV
+283 DSVKQSAALLV
-294 CIVLI
+294 CIALA
-299 YYLSQSFLGWTFV
+299 YYLSQSFLGWTFA
-312 PAVICCA
+312 PAVICVA

-329 APVMAWLYRA
+329 AAVMAWLYRA

-351 VTHPVTRKLI
+351 VTHPITRKLI

-368 QPYLGLLL
+368 QLYLGLLL
-376 YIVTSIALAWATDKL
+376 YIVASIALAWVADKL
-391 IRRIPL
+391 IKRIPL

>member
-1 MANALQHINPT
+1 
-12 PVIMP
+12 MP
-17 QNEQHTEEKNAV
+17 QNEQHTEGKNTVIAS
-29 QARQQQGTAHANSHA
+29 QQQATAHAHSPA
-44 NKPTGGQNATSINA
+44 DKSTSAQDASGLNA
-58 CMRGLAIIGLF
+58 CMRGLAIIGIF

-77 GQIVKENEYTFNAEN
+77 GPMVKENEYTFNAEN
-92 VTRMNQALVHPD
+92 VTRMNHALVHPD
-104 AHLPMHLL
+104 GQLPLHLL
-112 SFFGHYGVPAF
+112 SFFGHYGVPVF

-130 LFKKYHGLQVPV
+130 LFKKYQDVQAPV
-142 GKFLFS
+142 GRFLYT

-183 SQLLMVNNLL
+183 SQLLMFNNLL

-200 WPGPFWFFGLLM
+200 WPGAFWFFGLMM
-212 QFYLLYRL
+212 QLYLLYRL

-234 ALCLIVQLQLP
+234 ALCVIVQLQLP
-245 PLDEVMNRYRY
+245 PLSETMNRYRY

-272 QFHKSATLWGD
+272 QFHKSAILWGD

-294 CIVLI
+294 CIALA
-299 YYLSQSFLGWTFV
+299 YYLSQSFVGWTFA
-312 PAVICCA
+312 PAVICVA
-319 TLLTAKLLAR
+319 TLLTAKLLPRVA
-329 APVMAWLYRA
+329 VMAWLYRA

-351 VTHPVTRKLI
+351 VTHPITRKLI

-376 YIVTSIALAWATDKL
+376 YIVASIALAWVVDKL
-391 IRRIPL
+391 IKRIPL
-397 PKR
+397 PKS

>member
-1 MANALQHINPT
+1 
-12 PVIMP
+12 MP
-17 QNEQHTEEKNAV
+17 QNEQHTDGKNVVLASE
-29 QARQQQGTAHANSHA
+29 QQGAAHANSPA
-44 NKPTGGQNATSINA
+44 DKSTSAQDASGLNA
-58 CMRGLAIIGLF
+58 CMRGLAIIGIF

-77 GQIVKENEYTFNAEN
+77 GPMVKENEYTFNAEN
-92 VTRMNQALVHPD
+92 VTRMNHALVHPD
-104 AHLPMHLL
+104 GQLPLHLL
-112 SFFGHYGVPAF
+112 SFFGHYGVPVF

-130 LFKKYHGLQVPV
+130 LFKKYQDVQAPV
-142 GKFLFS
+142 GRFLYT

-171 PPSWHYDSLKVI
+171 PPSWHYDSVKVI
-183 SQLLMVNNLL
+183 SQLLMFNNLL

-200 WPGPFWFFGLLM
+200 WPGAFWFFGLMM

-234 ALCLIVQLQLP
+234 ALCVIVQLQLP
-245 PLDEVMNRYRY
+245 PLSETMNRYRY

-283 DNVKQSAALLV
+283 DSVKQSAALLV
-294 CIVLI
+294 CIALA
-299 YYLSQSFLGWTFV
+299 YYLSQSFLGWTFA
-312 PAVICCA
+312 PAVICVA

-329 APVMAWLYRA
+329 AAVMAWLYRA

-351 VTHPVTRKLI
+351 VTHPITRKLI

-376 YIVTSIALAWATDKL
+376 YIVASIALAWVADKL
-391 IRRIPL
+391 IKRIPL

>member
-1 MANALQHINPT
+1 
-12 PVIMP
+12 MP
-17 QNEQHTEEKNAV
+17 QNEQHTDGKNAV
-29 QARQQQGTAHANSHA
+29 LASEQQGAAHANSPADKSTSAQHA
-44 NKPTGGQNATSINA
+44 SRLNA
-58 CMRGLAIIGLF
+58 CMRGLAIIGIF

-77 GQIVKENEYTFNAEN
+77 GPMVKENEYTFNAEN
-92 VTRMNQALVHPD
+92 VTRMNHALVHPD
-104 AHLPMHLL
+104 GQLPLHLL
-112 SFFGHYGVPAF
+112 SFFGHYGVPVF

-130 LFKKYHGLQVPV
+130 LFKKYQDVQAPV
-142 GKFLFS
+142 GRFLYT

-183 SQLLMVNNLL
+183 SQLLMFNNLL

-200 WPGPFWFFGLLM
+200 WPGAFWFFGLMM

-220 VLHRRHWGITALLM
+220 VLHRHHWGITALLM
-234 ALCLIVQLQLP
+234 VLCVIVQLQLP
-245 PLDEVMNRYRY
+245 PLSEAMNRYRY

-272 QFHKSATLWGD
+272 QFHKSATLWGN

-294 CIVLI
+294 CIALA
-299 YYLSQSFLGWTFV
+299 YYLSQSFLGWTFA
-312 PAVICCA
+312 PAVICVA
-319 TLLTAKLLAR
+319 TLLAAKLLAR
-329 APVMAWLYRA
+329 VAVMAWLYRA

-351 VTHPVTRKLI
+351 VTHPITRKLI

-376 YIVTSIALAWATDKL
+376 YIVASIALAWVADKL
-391 IRRIPL
+391 IKRIPL

>member
-1 MANALQHINPT
+1 
-12 PVIMP
+12 MP
-17 QNEQHTEEKNAV
+17 QNEQHTDGKNVVLASE
-29 QARQQQGTAHANSHA
+29 QQGAAHANSPA
-44 NKPTGGQNATSINA
+44 DKSTSAQDASGLNA
-58 CMRGLAIIGLF
+58 CMRGLAIIGIF

-77 GQIVKENEYTFNAEN
+77 GPMVKENEYTFNAEN
-92 VTRMNQALVHPD
+92 VTRMNHALVHPD
-104 AHLPMHLL
+104 NQLPLHLL
-112 SFFGHYGVPAF
+112 SFFGHYGVPVF

-130 LFKKYHGLQVPV
+130 LFKKYQDVQAPV
-142 GKFLFS
+142 GRFLYT

-159 GFALFIAVDTLN
+159 GFVLFIAVDTLN

-183 SQLLMVNNLL
+183 SQLLMFNNLL

-200 WPGPFWFFGLLM
+200 WPGAFWFFGLMM
-212 QFYLLYRL
+212 QLYLLYRL
-220 VLHRRHWGITALLM
+220 VLHRRHWGITALFM
-234 ALCLIVQLQLP
+234 ALCVIVQLQLP
-245 PLDEVMNRYRY
+245 PLSETMNRYRY

-294 CIVLI
+294 CIALA
-299 YYLSQSFLGWTFV
+299 YYLSQSFVGWTFV
-312 PAVICCA
+312 PAAICVA
-319 TLLTAKLLAR
+319 TFLTAKLLAR
-329 APVMAWLYRA
+329 AAVMAWLYRA

-351 VTHPVTRKLI
+351 VTHPITRKLI

-376 YIVTSIALAWATDKL
+376 YIVASIALAWVVDKL
-391 IRRIPL
+391 IKRIPL
-397 PKR
+397 PKS